1 MCAALWEKVW
11 EKARERDTD
20 GNKGLAMA
28 ACRGT
33 QPGLEAALH
42 VKVRLDD

>member
-1 MCAALWEKVW
+1 MGAELWEKVW
-11 EKARERDTD
+11 EKVWERDTD

-28 ACRGT
+28 ASRGT
-33 QPGLEAALH
+33 QPGLGAALR